1 MIKMI
6 RVDYWLIYGQVGF
19 IWIKFLEVDCILIVS
34 NMLVE
39 DLLRMSVMKM
49 VKFLGVKLV
58 MKMIDDLI
66 KVLNFGVIDKYKLF
80 ILCELV
86 VDMY

>member
-1 MIKMI
+1 
-6 RVDYWLIYGQVGF
+6 
-19 IWIKFLEVDCILIVS
+19 
-34 NMLVE
+34 MLVE